1 LRSGR
6 RCFAVVQNDRLT
18 GLITPN
24 EVKHVDRGHW
34 AQMSVQ
40 AAMRPLSELRTVA
53 PDTPAIQALEIM
65 SRDDINQLPV
75 LSNGRLEGVFSRRH
89 ILTFLQNHAELYRR

>member
-6 RCFAVVQNDRLT
+6 RCFAVVQNDRLA
-18 GLITPN
+18 GLITSN
-24 EVKHVDRGHW
+24 EVKHVDREHW

-40 AAMRPLSELRTVA
+40 GVMRPLTQLRTVA
-53 PDTPAIQALEIM
+53 PDTPAIQALEM
-65 SRDDINQLPV
+65 MGREDINQLPV

-89 ILTFLQNHAELYRR
+89 ILNFLQNHAELYRR